1 MKKMF
6 NNKSSGKYYKAAYE
20 EFWGLHSEVEKKRI
34 LSRLKVAKKKTLTPI
49 ELGNLKRLLQELQ
62 VDDWTSEIDND
73 LTYGENKS
81 EITKK
86 YGQLPDKNRE
96 ELAVI
101 EEAAGES
108 FIDYM
113 SNLVKDIRGGNT
125 EAKNY
130 MRDLGYKT
138 LYGFLRALKGYI
150 PDYLLEEWMV
160 PKVVRIRE
168 FVEQRIETEEDA
180 KHVLEGVAE
189 ISELLATM
197 PKTIRNKYEPEIAE
211 LKTKAQAKVI
221 KEEPTEEE
229 MTLDEITLKR
239 GKEKILDWLHTEE
252 QRENTCDFDIETF
265 VKLVAAHATFTPA
278 FFRRVID
285 ELKADGLLYSPRE
298 GVIRRTEC
306 KEPKPPEAREEE
318 ALAKESPEAR
328 EAEASRILEQAKKGE
343 EETHTLEQI
352 KAFIAHTKLDTIEA
366 AHSFLEGVSKLYP
379 LLIRVPNEQAD
390 AYRQK
395 LVDIAVKAH
404 EITMAPPSKPV
415 LKEEEA
421 IPEPAF
427 EILLETLECKDTLYS
442 LYAQRE
448 KLPWADMSKEQ
459 VLKVGKAV
467 EARKAEIISGHTK
480 P

>member
-1 MKKMF
+1 
-6 NNKSSGKYYKAAYE
+6 
-20 EFWGLHSEVEKKRI
+20 
-34 LSRLKVAKKKTLTPI
+34 
-49 ELGNLKRLLQELQ
+49 
-62 VDDWTSEIDND
+62 
-73 LTYGENKS
+73 
-81 EITKK
+81 
-86 YGQLPDKNRE
+86 
-96 ELAVI
+96 
-101 EEAAGES
+101 
-108 FIDYM
+108 
-113 SNLVKDIRGGNT
+113 
-125 EAKNY
+125 
-130 MRDLGYKT
+130 
-138 LYGFLRALKGYI
+138 
-150 PDYLLEEWMV
+150 MV

-343 EETHTLEQI
+343 EEKHTSEQI
-352 KAFIAHTKLDTIEA
+352 KAFIAHTKLDRIEA

-379 LLIRVPNEQAD
+379 MLIRIPKEQAD
-390 AYRQK
+390 VYRQK

-404 EITMAPPSKPV
+404 EIIMAPLSKPV
-415 LKEEEA
+415 LKEKKRLFRKAEETPKEEVGP

-427 EILLETLECKDTLYS
+427 EILLEVLECKDTLHS

-448 KLPWADMSKEQ
+448 KLPWVDMSEEQ
-459 VLKVGKAV
+459 VLRVKKAV
-467 EARKAEIISGHTK
+467 ETRKAQIISGHPET
-480 P
+480 